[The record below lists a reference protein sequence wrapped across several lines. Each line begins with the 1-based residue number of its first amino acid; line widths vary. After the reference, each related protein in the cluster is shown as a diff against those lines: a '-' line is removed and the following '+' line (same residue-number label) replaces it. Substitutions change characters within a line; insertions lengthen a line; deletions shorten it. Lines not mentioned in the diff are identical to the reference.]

1 MNIIFTIGKCKDFLQ
16 YIAFLFFVFQQLE
29 GSLEQE
35 KKIRMDLE
43 RAKRK
48 LEGDLKLTQESLMDL
63 ENDKQQ
69 MEEKLKK

>member
-1 MNIIFTIGKCKDFLQ
+1 MLTVMILNSSIKFMQFDYK
-16 YIAFLFFVFQQLE
+16 LE

-48 LEGDLKLTQESLMDL
+48 LEGDLKLDQESIMDL

-69 MEEKLKK
+69 SEEKIKK

>member
-1 MNIIFTIGKCKDFLQ
+1 M
-16 YIAFLFFVFQQLE
+16 
-29 GSLEQE
+29 EQE

-48 LEGDLKLTQESLMDL
+48 LEGDLKLAQESLMDL

-69 MEEKLKK
+69 LDEKLKKYGMCKLSLHVKMFRGSFN

>member
-1 MNIIFTIGKCKDFLQ
+1 MCIFS
-16 YIAFLFFVFQQLE
+16 YQLE

-48 LEGDLKLTQESLMDL
+48 LEGDLKLTQESIMDL

-69 MEEKLKK
+69 LEERLKK

>member
-1 MNIIFTIGKCKDFLQ
+1 M
-16 YIAFLFFVFQQLE
+16 
-29 GSLEQE
+29 EQE

-48 LEGDLKLTQESLMDL
+48 LEGDLKLAQESLMDL

-69 MEEKLKK
+69 SEEKIKK

>member
-1 MNIIFTIGKCKDFLQ
+1 MVLLHILIN
-16 YIAFLFFVFQQLE
+16 FVQFVVKIE
-29 GSLEQE
+29 GSLQQE

-48 LEGDLKLTQESLMDL
+48 LEGDLKLAQESLMDL

-69 MEEKLKK
+69 SEEKIKK

>member
-1 MNIIFTIGKCKDFLQ
+1 MSPAAGTRRTHATSH
-16 YIAFLFFVFQQLE
+16 IAVLFATKLE

-48 LEGDLKLTQESLMDL
+48 LEGDLKVTQEAATDL
-63 ENDKQQ
+63 ENAKQQ
-69 MEEKLKK
+69 SEELVKK